1 MGPKKKKKKLEKK
14 NSNAHTN
21 KYITIVRRQQ
31 LYKCIGSEK
40 RTRDEDQLKRVQRTF
55 YYGRSGLIIHV
66 HEPRRIQ
73 WKCTYYMCVCT
84 RFYIINISPA
94 PMRRRLF
101 VFRQSRRVPIYARP
115 ITVVQALFRYTYYI
129 HSIPRD
135 YYVSS
140 AQPKK
145 TRVIIIIIRSSNNRR
160 RTSRF

>member
-1 MGPKKKKKKLEKK
+1 MRLPGEIQWVPKKKKLEKK

-73 WKCTYYMCVCT
+73 WKCTYYICVCT

-115 ITVVQALFRYTYYI
+115 ITVVQALFRYSYYSYI
-129 HSIPRD
+129 HIIYIASLETTTCLPR
-135 YYVSS
+135 SRR
-140 AQPKK
+140 K
-145 TRVIIIIIRSSNNRR
+145 RVLLL
-160 RTSRF
+160 